1 MSDVVKRGYRS
12 DIRTSQAQETRR
24 RIIRSASELFVAAG
38 YGATSV
44 DAIAEGAGVSRKT
57 VFNAVGGKA
66 EILALALDWAIAGD
80 DEPIPL
86 ADRPDVA
93 ALLRLDDPGSLLD
106 AWAAVLADIDSR
118 VADLYAALEAAAG
131 MDSTAHALFTRLQSQ
146 RREGAQVVVD
156 ALVARNGLRHRL
168 PRGEAVD
175 LACLFSEPVM
185 YRRLVGDGG
194 WADQRFERWLRTTLR
209 EQLLRT

>member
-1 MSDVVKRGYRS
+1 MAEVVKRGYHS
-12 DIRTSQAQETRR
+12 DVRAAQAQETRR
-24 RIIRSASELFVAAG
+24 RIVRAASELFVAAG

-80 DEPIPL
+80 DEPIPI
-86 ADRPDVA
+86 ANRPDVV
-93 ALLRLDDPGSLLD
+93 ALLRLDDPGQLLD
-106 AWAAVLADIDSR
+106 AWATVVVDIDSR

-131 MDSTAHALFTRLQSQ
+131 VDSTARALFTRLQSQ
-146 RREGAQVVVD
+146 RREGAQVIVD
-156 ALVARNGLRHRL
+156 AVVARKGLRHRL
-168 PRGEAVD
+168 LRAEAVD
-175 LACLFSEPVM
+175 LACLFSEPLM
-185 YRRLVGDGG
+185 YRRLVGDRG
-194 WADQRFERWLRTTLR
+194 WSDRRFVRWLRSTLR

>member
-1 MSDVVKRGYRS
+1 MAEVVKRGYRS
-12 DIRTSQAQETRR
+12 DVRTAQARETRR

-66 EILALALDWAIAGD
+66 EILAMALDWAVAGD

-86 ADRPDVA
+86 MDRPDVA
-93 ALLRLDDPGSLLD
+93 ALLRLDDPGQLLD
-106 AWAAVLADIDSR
+106 AWAAVIVDIDSR

-131 MDSTAHALFTRLQSQ
+131 VDSTAHALFTRLQSQ

-156 ALVARNGLRHRL
+156 AVVARKGVRHRL
-168 PRGEAVD
+168 LRAEAAD
-175 LACLFSEPVM
+175 LACLFSEPLM
-185 YRRLVGDGG
+185 YRRLVGDQG
-194 WADQRFERWLRTTLR
+194 WSVKRFERWLRTTLR

>member
-1 MSDVVKRGYRS
+1 MADVVKRGYRS
-12 DIRTSQAQETRR
+12 DIRSAQARETRR
-24 RIIRSASELFVAAG
+24 RIIESASGLFVAAG

-86 ADRPDVA
+86 AERPEVI
-93 ALLRLDDPGSLLD
+93 ALLGLADPGQLLN
-106 AWAAVLADIDSR
+106 AWAAVIAGIDTR

-131 MDSTAHALFTRLQSQ
+131 VDPSARDLFTRLQSQ
-146 RREGAQVVVD
+146 RREGAQAIVE
-156 ALVARNGLRHRL
+156 ALVARKGLRERMS
-168 PRGEAVD
+168 RTEAVD
-175 LACLFSEPVM
+175 LACLFSEPLI
-185 YRRLVGDGG
+185 YRRLVGDRR
-194 WADQRFERWLRTTLR
+194 WSERRFERWLCTTLR
-209 EQLLRT
+209 EQLLRS

>member
-146 RREGAQVVVD
+146 RRDGAQVVVD

-168 PRGEAVD
+168 PRGKAVD

-194 WADQRFERWLRTTLR
+194 WSDQRFERWLRITLR